1 MSKFLKAFLFASV
14 IFAPFAASAV
24 TVASWGGAYT
34 ESQQKAYADTYSDPG
49 SIVFE
54 NYNGGLGEV
63 RAQVE
68 SGSVTWDLVDVLP
81 GDAITGCD
89 EGLFEDISSEI
100 ASMGVPGPDG
110 ESIAE
115 DMENNGL
122 EYHSGWD
129 CCVPQIFWTY
139 VVFYD
144 PDAFPGEKPD
154 SMADFFDVE
163 KFPGKRGIHT
173 WATGI
178 IEKAMVADGVEP
190 NAVPTVLEKQT
201 GALDRAFAKL
211 DTIKDHVVFWSSGSK
226 PLELVKSGEVIMAIA
241 YNGRVGA
248 ANLAEGENFE
258 YIWEGQVL
266 DQEYLCLTAGA
277 PNRDAA
283 LDFMMHAS
291 SPESQAE
298 QAKYITYG
306 PMRASGIPIIVNGEP
321 WGPGGVDI
329 MPHMPNTPERLAVSI
344 VSDPQW
350 WSDNGAEIDERYAAW
365 MGN

>member
-1 MSKFLKAFLFASV
+1 MSKFLKAFLFVSLV
-14 IFAPFAASAV
+14 FAPFAASAV

-34 ESQQKAYADTYSDPG
+34 ESQKKAYADTYSDPS

-81 GDAITGCD
+81 SDAITGCD

-100 ASMGVPGPDG
+100 AELSTPGPDG
-110 ESIAE
+110 ESMLE

-154 SMADFFDVE
+154 SMADFFDTE

-178 IEKAMVADGVEP
+178 IEKAMVADGVKP
-190 NAVPTVLEKQT
+190 NAVPTVLANQT
-201 GALDRAFAKL
+201 GAIDRAF
-211 DTIKDHVVFWSSGSK
+211 
-226 PLELVKSGEVIMAIA
+226 E
-241 YNGRVGA
+241 
-248 ANLAEGENFE
+248 
-258 YIWEGQVL
+258 VL
-266 DQEYLCLTAGA
+266 DRICLLYTS
-277 PNRDAA
+277 PSPRD
-283 LDFMMHAS
+283 
-291 SPESQAE
+291 
-298 QAKYITYG
+298 
-306 PMRASGIPIIVNGEP
+306 
-321 WGPGGVDI
+321 
-329 MPHMPNTPERLAVSI
+329 
-344 VSDPQW
+344 
-350 WSDNGAEIDERYAAW
+350 
-365 MGN
+365 